1 MPVDDEDESYSS
13 WVKSSKVL
21 LKRHSKEYIAEQ
33 TKISA
38 AADGDKE
45 EDGGGEG
52 DKHAPE
58 QPSQEPPLRTDL
70 PGPEDVPPGCT
81 ASEAKSSL
89 EAEEVVEEVIEYAE
103 EEKGEIPNT
112 PEASEPSVMEKY
124 QQAFNLEQFEI
135 KY

>member
-1 MPVDDEDESYSS
+1 
-13 WVKSSKVL
+13 
-21 LKRHSKEYIAEQ
+21 LKRHSKEYITEQ

-52 DKHAPE
+52 DKHAPA
-58 QPSQEPPLRTDL
+58 QPSQEPPVRTDL

-89 EAEEVVEEVIEYAE
+89 EAEEVVEEVIENAE

-112 PEASEPSVMEKY
+112 TEASEPSVMEKY